1 MITIKTHLERMF
13 DHVHWAN
20 LRILAALQASDGKPD
35 KAVRLF
41 AHILGAEN
49 VWLTRMNG
57 EDGGSFPI
65 WPEADLAEC
74 GRMAEANRAGY
85 ARLFERLN
93 ESDLSEATT
102 YRNTKGDVF
111 SDGAGRYFNACVHAR
126 QLSSRSS
133 ERAAARRRLRA
144 GQYGLHYV
152 RPVMRR

>member
-93 ESDLSEATT
+93 ESDLSEETT

-111 SDGAGRYFNACVHAR
+111 QTVLADILTHVSMHGSYHRGQVNA
-126 QLSSRSS
+126 L
-133 ERAAARRRLRA
+133 LRA
-144 GQYGLHYV
+144 EGFEPANTDYITFV
-152 RPVMRR
+152 R